1 MKPQDLVIL
10 LKIIS
15 LKNKEWRLVDLA
27 LSLFL
32 SQSEVSKALERLAR
46 SGLIDESKRV
56 PARSAL
62 YDLIVNAVKYIFPV
76 KPGGISRG
84 IPTSHSANP
93 LSSKIVSES
102 RYVWPC
108 IEGKVKGESIEP
120 LYKNLPKAALNDE
133 KLYELL
139 ALVDAIRVGKAREQ
153 ELAKKELKK
162 RFRL

>member
-15 LKNKEWRLVDLA
+15 LKNQEWRVVDLA

-32 SQSEVSKALERLAR
+32 SQSEVSKALERLFN

-76 KPGGISRG
+76 KPGRISRG

-93 LSSKIVSES
+93 LSLKFVSES
-102 RYVWPC
+102 NYVWPYL
-108 IEGKVKGESIEP
+108 EGKMKGESIEP
-120 LYKNLPKAALNDE
+120 LYKNLPKAVLNDQ
-133 KLYELL
+133 KLHELL
-139 ALVDAIRVGKAREQ
+139 ALVDAIRVGKVREQ
-153 ELAKKELKK
+153 DLARKELKK
-162 RFRL
+162 RFRI